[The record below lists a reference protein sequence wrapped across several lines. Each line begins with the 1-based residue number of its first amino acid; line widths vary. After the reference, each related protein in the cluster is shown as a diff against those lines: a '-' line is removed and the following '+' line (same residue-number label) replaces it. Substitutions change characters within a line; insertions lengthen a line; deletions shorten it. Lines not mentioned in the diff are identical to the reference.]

1 MFFFFIFSFI
11 QFAHAQDGDVTI
23 VSIGKA
29 ELAKDRIGLF
39 IVHATDLNATQKV
52 HADKVFNIVKNDIAF
67 YKYHYDMVTDNLP
80 SIALDYDQ
88 WSTKQFR
95 YVIYLSAQSAVGIY
109 PKINYQIH
117 DVAQKKIIE
126 QDSIQMINFSRGF
139 AHSISSALYKG
150 FSGKDGIFSTR
161 VLFVSDVLSTPNKT
175 RKELYIMD
183 FDGEGVER
191 LTDHNSIVISP
202 AFSPD
207 NKSVLYSVITMKN
220 KIQNVDLFIMDLAT
234 KKNKVISSKPGINS
248 GAIFSN
254 SGDSIYL
261 TLSYS
266 GDSEIYEMRLSSG
279 DLRKVTNHFADDVDP
294 SISSDGQLMGFLSTR
309 PGPAMIYTLD
319 PRGQEKDVKRISFVG
334 KFNATPRFNPQGTE
348 MAFVSWVDNRFDVYR
363 ISRDGTQLVR
373 LTKNFGS
380 NEEPSYSKDGQFL
393 VFTSQRVLSKTKAI
407 QNLYIM
413 TRDGEILGSITNQ
426 FGNCLTPRWS
436 N

>member
-1 MFFFFIFSFI
+1 MLIWTQLAFS
-11 QFAHAQDGDVTI
+11 QDGDVTI

-29 ELAKDRIGLF
+29 ELAKDRIALF
-39 IVHATDLNATQKV
+39 VVNSGDLNAAQKEQ
-52 HADKVFNIVKNDIAF
+52 AEKVFNIVKNDIAF
-67 YKYHYDMVTDNLP
+67 YKYHYDMVTETVNSLVV
-80 SIALDYDQ
+80 DYDA

-95 YVIYLSAQSAVGIY
+95 FVIYLSAQNAVGKF
-109 PKINYQIH
+109 PQINFQIH
-117 DVAQKKIIE
+117 NVSEKKSVV
-126 QDSIQMINFSRGF
+126 QDSVQMVEFSRSF
-139 AHSISSALYKG
+139 AHSISSAVFKG
-150 FSGKDGIFSTR
+150 FTGKEGIFNTR
-161 VLFVSDVLSTPNKT
+161 ILFVSDVLSTPAKT

-191 LTDHNSIVISP
+191 LTNHNSIVISP
-202 AFSPD
+202 SFSPD
-207 NKSVLYSVITMKN
+207 NKRVLYSVITMKN

-234 KKNKVISSKPGINS
+234 KKSKVISSKPGINS

-254 SGDSIYL
+254 SGESIYL

-266 GDSEIYEMRLSSG
+266 GDSEIYEMQLASG
-279 DLRKVTNHFADDVDP
+279 DLRKVTSHFADDVDP
-294 SISSDGQLMGFLSTR
+294 SISADGQLMGFLSTR
-309 PGPAMIYTLD
+309 PGPAMIYTMD
-319 PRGQEKDVKRISFVG
+319 PRGKEKDVKRVSFVG
-334 KFNATPRFNPQGTE
+334 KFNATPRFNPEGTE

-363 ISRDGTQLVR
+363 ISRDGTSLVR

-380 NEEPSYSKDGQFL
+380 NEEPSYSKDGQFI